1 MHAGIGRS
9 QIIVFPPNKKNHQ
22 TKDYENIHL
31 QTEINNLMGFTEAP
45 LGKAKGCRNVLKTV
59 SLAGE
64 AARVVICICLFHKL
78 ENASGG
84 NVNNE
89 SLAF

>member
-1 MHAGIGRS
+1 
-9 QIIVFPPNKKNHQ
+9 
-22 TKDYENIHL
+22 
-31 QTEINNLMGFTEAP
+31 MGFTEAP

-64 AARVVICICLFHKL
+64 SKTVAARVVICICLFHKL